1 MEETRTRG
9 GKRVAPRKRR
19 GVRLPPL
26 WILAALV
33 VVLLLA
39 KGVQVVF
46 FSAPKDPAVPEW
58 VRQELLEVNEYSRPG
73 TELEQVNGIVI
84 HYVGNSGTT
93 AQQNRSY
100 FAGLAQSGETYA
112 SSHFLVGLDG
122 EIIQCVPLDEIAYCS
137 SQRNVDTISIECCHP
152 DAEGKFNEATY
163 QSLLK
168 LTRWLMDTYDLTTE
182 QVIRHYDVTGKE
194 CPLYYVR
201 HPDAWQ
207 QFLTDLKN
215 TPSTDT

>member
-1 MEETRTRG
+1 MEETRIRG
-9 GKRVAPRKRR
+9 GKCVAPRKRR

-58 VRQELLEVNEYSRPG
+58 VRRELLEVNEYSRPG

-84 HYVGNSGTT
+84 HYVGNPGTT